1 MIGWAISI
9 ILLVIVIYLFLKNKE
24 KQELDA
30 SERNKLDTEIA
41 LLKQ

>member
-1 MIGWAISI
+1 MVGWAISI
-9 ILLVIVIYLFLKNKE
+9 VLLVIVIYLFLKNKE